1 MNWKRWARPG
11 LILTLIVA
19 AIAVIAENGPIE
31 RDIDGRV
38 TAALAAQ
45 GLGWA
50 STETSARD
58 VTIRGVAPSP
68 EAQQLALNL
77 AAEVPGVRAVS
88 DGSTLLPI
96 ASPFVWIARRE
107 GGTVTLSGSIP
118 SEGTRAA
125 ILAAARRALPDA
137 EIRDA
142 MSLARGAGA
151 SFSAGATFALARLAS
166 LAQGSVTL
174 TDGTLAVSGTASSA
188 AAYAAVRTAVASP
201 PGGVTLGPAEILP
214 QRADPFV
221 FSANFD
227 GKAISLVGYAPNDVV
242 HGALVATARAALPGV
257 PVNDTVAIASG
268 APSGFAEL
276 ASFGVAALDRLS
288 QGGITL
294 DGLNL
299 DVSGTARS
307 VDDYEAL
314 LSSLSHD
321 LPSGAKLVSAAITPA
336 AASPYFWEA
345 DRAEQSVT
353 LLGYVPSPEDHDDV
367 LAAAHAAF
375 PALTLVDRIRIAAGE
390 PRMDWIGAVKF
401 SLSEL
406 VNLASG
412 KVTISDQTLSISG
425 EASSADTYAAMLA
438 QNSKTLPASLT
449 LGSTEVTPPR
459 VSPYTFVVLRQGTG
473 VVLSGYAP
481 DATTRDAIEAAA
493 KAKFGDDGV
502 TSDLAF
508 GDGAPD
514 SFSDAVDAALEVASR
529 LAGGHVALSDNQMTA
544 AGFLYQPGALDEITD
559 RLSVALPSGFAA
571 DTTALETRQ
580 DDQPVSLDDCHGM
593 LADVLKTGSISF
605 DGAQAD
611 IASDSLGLLDRV
623 AAVVARC
630 PDADVQ
636 VGAYSDSQGSASK
649 NRDRTQARAD
659 AIVDFLVSAGVKR
672 ERLSGVGYG
681 EDHPIAD
688 NGTAEGRAQNER
700 VEFSLSAAEAG
711 QAAGTGAG

>member
-11 LILTLIVA
+11 LALTLVVA
-19 AIAVIAENGPIE
+19 AVAVIAENGPVE

-45 GLGWA
+45 GLTWA
-50 STETSARD
+50 SVSASARD

-68 EAQQLALNL
+68 DAQQLALNL
-77 AAEVPGVRAVS
+77 AAGVPGVRAVS

-96 ASPFVWIARRE
+96 AAPFVWIARRD
-107 GGTVTLSGSIP
+107 GGTVTLSGSVP
-118 SEGTRAA
+118 SEGARAA

-137 EIRDA
+137 EIRDT
-142 MSLARGAGA
+142 MSLARGAGS
-151 SFSAGATFALARLAS
+151 SFNAGASFALARLAS
-166 LAQGSVTL
+166 LVQGSVTL
-174 TDGTLAVSGTASSA
+174 SDGTLAVSGTAASA
-188 AAYAAVRTAVASP
+188 AAYAAVRAAVAEP

-221 FSANFD
+221 FSATFD
-227 GKAISLVGYAPNDVV
+227 GKALALVGYAPNEVV
-242 HGALVATARAALPGV
+242 HGALLATAHATLPGV
-257 PVNDTVAIASG
+257 PVTDTVAIASG

-276 ASFGVAALDRLS
+276 ASFSVAALDRLS

-321 LPSGAKLVSAAITPA
+321 LPAGAKLVSAAIAPA

-345 DRAEQSVT
+345 DRSEQSVT
-353 LLGYVPSPEDHDDV
+353 LAGYVPSPQNHDDV

-375 PALTLVDRIRIAAGE
+375 PGLTLVDRIRIAAGE

-401 SLSEL
+401 ALSEL
-406 VNLASG
+406 VNLAMG
-412 KVTISDQTLSISG
+412 KVTISDQTLSVQG
-425 EASSADTYAAMLA
+425 EAASAESYTAMLA
-438 QNSKTLPASLT
+438 QNSKTLPASLA
-449 LGSTEVTPPR
+449 LGTTDVKPPR
-459 VSPYTFVVLRQGTG
+459 VTPYTFIIARQGSG
-473 VVLSGYAP
+473 VMLSGYAP
-481 DATTRDAIEAAA
+481 DAATRDAIVAAA
-493 KAKFGDDGV
+493 KAKFGEAGV
-502 TSDLAF
+502 SGELAF
-508 GDGAPD
+508 GNGAPD
-514 SFSDAVDAALEVASR
+514 SFADAVDAALEVASR
-529 LAGGHVALSDNQMTA
+529 MAGGHVALSDNQMTA

-559 RLSVALPSGFAA
+559 RLSVSLPNGFAA

-580 DDQPVSLDDCHGM
+580 DDQPVSLDDCHG
-593 LADVLKTGSISF
+593 LLTDVLQTGRISF

-611 IASDSLGLLDRV
+611 IANDSLGLLDRV

-630 PDADVQ
+630 PDTDVQ
-636 VGAYSDSQGSASK
+636 VSAYSDSQGSASK

-659 AIVDFLVSAGVKR
+659 AIVDFLVFAGIKR
-672 ERLSGVGYG
+672 ERLTSVGNG

-688 NGTAEGRAQNER
+688 NGTPEGRAQNER
-700 VEFSLSAAEAG
+700 VEFSLSAAGGG
-711 QAAGTGAG
+711 QSTNGAG